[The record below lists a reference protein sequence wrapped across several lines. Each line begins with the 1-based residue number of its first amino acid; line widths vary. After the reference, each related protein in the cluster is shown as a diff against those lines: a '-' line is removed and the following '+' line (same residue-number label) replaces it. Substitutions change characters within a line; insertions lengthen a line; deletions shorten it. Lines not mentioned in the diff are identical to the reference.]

1 MTRKET
7 ASKAG
12 DKLERKIELHT
23 TVTQKG
29 MFGFIVLL
37 AGFFIVMGP
46 LAAIFAGSDD
56 WDPTTFERALFGGV
70 PILAGLLILS
80 GLYRMTASPRLA
92 AGLMGLGTVLMALLW
107 FWLFFIGIPLVIFM
121 IWYGVRQARKVGRER
136 DPPENG
142 A

>member
-1 MTRKET
+1 
-7 ASKAG
+7 
-12 DKLERKIELHT
+12 
-23 TVTQKG
+23 

-136 DPPENG
+136 DPPEHG